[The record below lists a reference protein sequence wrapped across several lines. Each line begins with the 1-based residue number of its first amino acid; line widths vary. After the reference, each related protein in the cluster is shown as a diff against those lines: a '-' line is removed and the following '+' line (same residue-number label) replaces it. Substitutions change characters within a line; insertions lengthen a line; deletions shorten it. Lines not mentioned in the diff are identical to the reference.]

1 MTWCDSRVLNRWP
14 GDKHGGTKHIRH
26 GHYDKHSGAQS
37 QKTDVLYEKKQY
49 SAGEQT
55 ENHDFVKP
63 ILSDNLPP
71 SQEPMDP
78 NQKRP

>member
-1 MTWCDSRVLNRWP
+1 M
-14 GDKHGGTKHIRH
+14 
-26 GHYDKHSGAQS
+26 
-37 QKTDVLYEKKQY
+37 KKKY

-63 ILSDNLPP
+63 ILSDSLPP

-78 NQKRP
+78 IPKATMIHPTSA

>member
-1 MTWCDSRVLNRWP
+1 
-14 GDKHGGTKHIRH
+14 
-26 GHYDKHSGAQS
+26 
-37 QKTDVLYEKKQY
+37 LYEKQQY

-71 SQEPMDP
+71 SQEPNMDP
-78 NQKRP
+78 NQSDHDPSHFSIG